1 MVQPLKPARG
11 RGSITVSDGCRRA
24 LAEGMSDD
32 DASIDMTRQPDCSWT
47 GSVGGS
53 RDGIPMT
60 INFRWTVESAQ
71 RITGDLNS
79 TVSQQGMTCRME
91 RTYELDYDG

>member
-1 MVQPLKPARG
+1 
-11 RGSITVSDGCRRA
+11 
-24 LAEGMSDD
+24 
-32 DASIDMTRQPDCSWT
+32 
-47 GSVGGS
+47 
-53 RDGIPMT
+53 MT

-71 RITGDLNS
+71 RITGDLKS